1 MKRCLLARFDFDGL
15 QSGSLVTQQLGRGE
29 ALDLIVQGRQ
39 KRYDPRI
46 VDLFVD
52 IVHASDHYQEQPCS
66 TVCSGDLKP
75 GRVLA
80 EDLFTK
86 DGVLLLS
93 KDCMLNEKLIRK
105 VRDPEAAL
113 SCQFDISIRTGR
125 PVTR

>member
-1 MKRCLLARFDFDGL
+1 MKRCLLVRFDFDGL
-15 QSGSLVTQQLGRGE
+15 QSGSLVTQRLGRGE

-86 DGVLLLS
+86 DGVLMLS